1 MEELIKF
8 ALLGL
13 GVGSLYALASQGLIV
28 IYRGSGILNF
38 GLGAIGMVAAYLHFE
53 LTTMH
58 EWTFVPALVV
68 AVGAT
73 AVIGLLCHLLVM
85 RPLRS
90 ASPLA
95 RIVATLGIL
104 ITLQALVVLRY
115 GSNPQFVAVA
125 LPQEIWTLYGDI
137 TISSDRVIVIGVAI
151 ALSVVLWAIYRFSRF
166 GLATSAVA
174 ENQRAASSLGLSP
187 DVIAGANWA
196 IGSALAGLAAIFI
209 APIVTLQ
216 ATVLTN
222 MVLAALAAALVAS
235 FRSFSI
241 ALVGGLLIGIAETV
255 TERYASVPG
264 LGRSVPFIVIVLVV
278 VLRGQALPLRDYF
291 LQRLP
296 AVGTGRIRWPWVFMG
311 LTVTAVLLS
320 VLSAPWQNAIII
332 SLCAV
337 LVLLSVVVV
346 TGYAGQLSL
355 AQFAFAGLGA
365 FIAGRLAAVYGLPF
379 WQVAVIGVVAT
390 VPIGVLFALP
400 AVRTR
405 GLNLAVV
412 TFGMGAAVELL
423 VFNNPDYTGG
433 IEGTQVGAATL
444 FGLPIDSIAH
454 PQRYGFL
461 VLFCVLAATWVVA
474 NVRRGRSGR
483 RLIASRTNE
492 RAAAALGISVGGAK
506 LYAFALSS
514 GLAALG
520 GILLAFMLPTIQYG
534 SFTSL
539 SSLNYVGI
547 ATVGGLGYLAGPLLA
562 APLAPGALG
571 QQILDSIS
579 DGTGRYLPLIT
590 GLSILLLVLANQ
602 DGVAKETAGQLKWIS
617 GKLGLDKLGRQG
629 RARRSRAASR
639 LSSDAEFDVDPVT
652 PRTLSVEGL
661 SVTYGGTTA
670 VSDVS
675 LRVAPGRI
683 IGLIG
688 PNGAGKTSFIDAVTG
703 FTRMSSGRLL
713 LDEADISTWSAVR
726 RARGGVGRSFQSL
739 ELFEDST
746 VLDNIRTA
754 SDPRDTLS
762 YVRDLVA
769 PIDPPLPP
777 AALAAMREF
786 GFADKID
793 HDVASLSYADR
804 RLLAIARAVATE
816 PSVLMLDE
824 PAAGLGQ
831 VESAELANLVRRL
844 ADDWGMGVLL
854 VEHDMDFVMSVCDE
868 IVVLDFGHK
877 ISEGSPEKVRQ
888 DPAVMTAYLG
898 ASDPEDDPGPDSTPR
913 PVVDAESR
921 GGA

>member
-1 MEELIKF
+1 VEELIKF

-38 GLGAIGMVAAYLHFE
+38 GLGAIGMVAAYVQFE
-53 LTTMH
+53 LSTMH
-58 EWTFVPALVV
+58 AWPFLPAL
-68 AVGAT
+68 AVGVAAS
-73 AVIGLLCHLLVM
+73 AVVGLLCHLLVM
-85 RPLRS
+85 RPLRT

-115 GSNPQFVAVA
+115 GSNPQFVAVE
-125 LPQEIWTLYGDI
+125 LPQTVWTIYGDI
-137 TISSDRVIVIGVAI
+137 TISSDRVIVGGIAV
-151 ALSVVLWAIYRFSRF
+151 ALSAILWAVYRFTRF

-174 ENQRAASSLGLSP
+174 ENQRAAGSLGLSP

-222 MVLAALAAALVAS
+222 MVLAALAAALIAS
-235 FRSFSI
+235 FRSFAI
-241 ALVGGLLIGIAETV
+241 ALVGGLLIGVAETV
-255 TERYASVPG
+255 TQRYVSVSG
-264 LGRSVPFIVIVLVV
+264 LGKSIPFIVIVLVV
-278 VLRGQALPLRDYF
+278 VLRGQALPLRDFF

-296 AVGTGRIRWPWVFMG
+296 AIGTGRVNWRWLGV
-311 LTVTAVLLS
+311 AVLAAVVILTFA
-320 VLSAPWQNAIII
+320 SAPWQNAIIV
-332 SLCAV
+332 SLCAS
-337 LVLLSVVVV
+337 LILLSIVVV

-355 AQFAFAGLGA
+355 AQYAFAGIGA

-379 WQVAVIGVVAT
+379 WLVVIVGVVAT

-423 VFNNPDYTGG
+423 IFNNPEYTGG

-444 FGLPIDSIAH
+444 FGAPIDSIAH
-454 PQRYGFL
+454 PARYGFL
-461 VLFCVLAATWVVA
+461 VLASVVLSMVMVS
-474 NVRRGRSGR
+474 NVRRSRSGR
-483 RLIASRTNE
+483 RLIAARTNE
-492 RAAAALGISVGGAK
+492 RAAAALGISVAGAK
-506 LYAFALSS
+506 LYAFGLSA

-539 SSLNYVGI
+539 SSLNFVGI
-547 ATVGGLGYLAGPLLA
+547 ATVGGLGYLTGPLLA

-571 QQILDSIS
+571 QQLLDSIS
-579 DGTGRYLPLIT
+579 PGTGRFLPLIT
-590 GLSILLLVLANQ
+590 GLSIILLVLANQ
-602 DGVAKETAGQLKWIS
+602 DGIAKETASQIRWVKN
-617 GKLGLDKLGRQG
+617 KLGLGRPPKLSKEGRDTAG
-629 RARRSRAASR
+629 
-639 LSSDAEFDVDPVT
+639 SSNLEVDPVAAK
-652 PRTLSVEGL
+652 TLRVEGL

-675 LRVAPGRI
+675 LTIRPGRI
-683 IGLIG
+683 VGLIG

-703 FTRMSSGRLL
+703 FTKMSSGRLML
-713 LDEADISTWSAVR
+713 EDADLSSWSPVR
-726 RARGGVGRSFQSL
+726 RSRAGVGRSFQSL

-746 VLDNIRTA
+746 VIDNLRTA
-754 SDPRDTLS
+754 SDPRDTGS
-762 YVRDLVA
+762 YLRDLVA
-769 PIDPPLPP
+769 PVNPALPP
-777 AALAAMREF
+777 AALAAMHEF
-786 GFADKID
+786 GFADKIED
-793 HDVASLSYADR
+793 GVSSLSYADR

-816 PSVLMLDE
+816 PSILMLDE

-831 VESAELANLVRRL
+831 VESAELASLVRRL

-877 ISEGSPEKVRQ
+877 ISEGSPEVVRH
-888 DPAVMTAYLG
+888 DPAVVAAYLG
-898 ASDPEDDPGPDSTPR
+898 SSDPDEPADSAAGLVR
-913 PVVDAESR
+913 SESR
-921 GGA
+921 GEGTA